1 MPDLQGELR
10 EFFPSYYHIHVGD
23 IWILLQ
29 DREDMDDQVDGA
41 TSDQT
46 ALDMEHR
53 SIPSQEF
60 YKRTKEAE
68 IVDASISEMLSE
80 GGRSGRTAITETFLP
95 DLAQMVSFSLY
106 LTQHLRFHDRSFF

>member
-53 SIPSQEF
+53 SIPSQEI

-68 IVDASISEMLSE
+68 EIVDAPISEMLSD
-80 GGRSGRTAITETFLP
+80 GVRSGSHHCNTSTRF
-95 DLAQMVSFSLY
+95 FSDTRKGIL
-106 LTQHLRFHDRSFF
+106 QKPRPHFQNKNPRP